1 MRNYLRCV
9 AAVIF
14 LAVSAYLVSGFVQS
28 EERPDTET
36 ARLMRITD
44 SIDAEGQVLCDAEYV
59 TAPFGTVYYT
69 VSEGRWVSGGT
80 VVAVEKSKADDYYAR
95 RSTSSCVKAPC
106 AGYFSKRLGEGAPE
120 NAVGRIVSGGW
131 RFVAKL
137 KNAGQYRVGQRLYLT
152 VFDKYPAY
160 IEKIDNNT
168 VTVRCKTG
176 LDAVLEAGTVR
187 ATLSTAE
194 LEGLRVPQ
202 RALHS
207 DSGGCFVYV
216 LKTDKPERTPVEV
229 IFNKNGLCLVK
240 GDGIFENMKVLVG

>member
-1 MRNYLRCV
+1 MRNYLHIV

-14 LAVSAYLVSGFVQS
+14 LGAAAYLVCLFVQV
-28 EERPDTET
+28 ERSPET
-36 ARLMRITD
+36 ASVYRMEVND
-44 SIDAEGQVLCDAEYV
+44 SVEAVGRVQCDAEYI
-59 TAPFGTVYYT
+59 TAGFETVYFT
-69 VSEGRWVSGGT
+69 VSEGQWVSGGKL
-80 VVAVEKSKADDYYAR
+80 VALGDASFENLV
-95 RSTSSCVKAPC
+95 TAPC
-106 AGYFSKRLGEGAPE
+106 AGYFTRTLGADAPE

-131 RFVAKL
+131 RFSAKL
-137 KNAGQYRVGQRLYLT
+137 KNAGEYRVGQRLYLT

-176 LDAVLEAGTVR
+176 LDAVLEADKLRV
-187 ATLSTAE
+187 TLSTAE

-207 DSGGCFVYV
+207 DDEGSFVYV
-216 LKTDKPERTPVEV
+216 LKADKPERTPVEV

-240 GDGIFENMKVLVG
+240 GDGLFENMKVLVG

>member
-1 MRNYLRCV
+1 MRNYLHIV

-14 LAVSAYLVSGFVQS
+14 LGAAAYLVCLFVQV
-28 EERPDTET
+28 ERSPET
-36 ARLMRITD
+36 ASVYRMEVDD
-44 SIDAEGQVLCDAEYV
+44 SVEAVGRVQCDAEYI
-59 TAPFGTVYYT
+59 TADFETVYFT
-69 VSEGRWVSGGT
+69 VSEGQW
-80 VVAVEKSKADDYYAR
+80 
-95 RSTSSCVKAPC
+95 
-106 AGYFSKRLGEGAPE
+106 
-120 NAVGRIVSGGW
+120 VSGGW

>member
-1 MRNYLRCV
+1 MRNYLHIV

-14 LAVSAYLVSGFVQS
+14 LGAAAYLVCLFVQV
-28 EERPDTET
+28 ERSPET
-36 ARLMRITD
+36 ASVYRMEVDD
-44 SIDAEGQVLCDAEYV
+44 SVTAEGRVQCDSEYI
-59 TAPFGTVYYT
+59 TADFETVYFT
-69 VSEGRWVSGGT
+69 VSEGQWVSGGEL
-80 VVAVEKSKADDYYAR
+80 VALGDGSFENLV
-95 RSTSSCVKAPC
+95 TAPC
-106 AGYFSKRLGEGAPE
+106 AGYFTRTLGEDAPK

-131 RFVAKL
+131 RFAAKL
-137 KNAGQYRVGQRLYLT
+137 KNAGDYHIGQRLYLT

-176 LDAVLEAGTVR
+176 LDAVLEADTLK

-207 DSGGCFVYV
+207 DEGGSFVYV
-216 LKTDKPERTPVEV
+216 MTADRPERTPVEV

-240 GDGIFENMKVLVG
+240 GGGLYENMKVLVG

>member
-1 MRNYLRCV
+1 MRNYLHIV

-14 LAVSAYLVSGFVQS
+14 LGAAAYLVCLFVQV
-28 EERPDTET
+28 ERSPET
-36 ARLMRITD
+36 ASVYRMEVDD
-44 SIDAEGQVLCDAEYV
+44 SVEAVGRVQCDAEYI
-59 TAPFGTVYYT
+59 TADFETVYFT
-69 VSEGRWVSGGT
+69 VSEGQW
-80 VVAVEKSKADDYYAR
+80 
-95 RSTSSCVKAPC
+95 
-106 AGYFSKRLGEGAPE
+106 
-120 NAVGRIVSGGW
+120 VSGGW

-207 DSGGCFVYV
+207 DSGGSFVYV